1 MVDAPQEMSDAS
13 AVECVMG
20 GVEDVKATAPEDVT
34 QNAHV

>member
-13 AVECVMG
+13 AAECVMG
-20 GVEDVKATAPEDVT
+20 GAEDAKATVPEDAT